1 MVTALF
7 PAVATLIALRPPA
20 LIVGLVIDTS
30 YAAFTALAP
39 AVILGFYWPRATTQ
53 GARWSISL
61 GLTAALVII
70 GWWHNPFGLNVYNA
84 FWTLVISTVV
94 LVSVF
99 PHHSSRTPGRAAVLW
114 VISGEG
120 GRQNALART
129 MHKFSA
135 AATKSSSV
143 LHRPCCLPRMERTS

>member
-1 MVTALF
+1 MGPDVVTALF

-39 AVILGFYWPRATTQ
+39 AVIFGFYWPRATTQ

-61 GLTAALVII
+61 GLTAAVVII
-70 GWWHNPFGLNVYNA
+70 GWWNNPFGLNVYNA

-94 LVSVF
+94 LVSVSLITRPVPQDVLRYF
-99 PHHSSRTPGRAAVLW
+99 GLSLSRVDGKM
-114 VISGEG
+114 G
-120 GRQNALART
+120 
-129 MHKFSA
+129 
-135 AATKSSSV
+135 
-143 LHRPCCLPRMERTS
+143 